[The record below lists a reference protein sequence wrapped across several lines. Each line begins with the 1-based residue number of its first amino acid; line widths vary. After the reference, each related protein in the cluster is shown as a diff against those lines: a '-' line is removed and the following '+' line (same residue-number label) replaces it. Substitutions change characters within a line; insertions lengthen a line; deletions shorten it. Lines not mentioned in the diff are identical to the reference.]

1 MLGLLKFVDRG
12 NGSSIRLKIGE
23 SEEEVLSPWRV
34 RFSYVIVSWFNIVAV
49 SVSSSF
55 LLPIVMLFPYFG
67 YSLKLL
73 LLVCSEFCYKPFLEK
88 FGQLFVRSYGELL
101 L

>member
-1 MLGLLKFVDRG
+1 MVLLGLLKFVDRG

-34 RFSYVIVSWFNIVAV
+34 RFSYVIMSWFNIVAV

-55 LLPIVMLFPYFG
+55 LIPIVMLFSLFLLFPETSSFG
-67 YSLKLL
+67 LFRILL
-73 LLVCSEFCYKPFLEK
+73 QALS
-88 FGQLFVRSYGELL
+88 
-101 L
+101 